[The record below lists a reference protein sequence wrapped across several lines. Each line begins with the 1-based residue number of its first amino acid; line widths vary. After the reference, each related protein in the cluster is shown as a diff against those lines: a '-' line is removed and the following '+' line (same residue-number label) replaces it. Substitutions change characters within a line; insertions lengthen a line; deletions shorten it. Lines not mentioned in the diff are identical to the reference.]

1 MSASLRSVIAQK
13 EELLQAAAARERRL
27 GEIARKL
34 ESRALSSH
42 AQLTQLRE
50 AEGGRA
56 AELQQLRGAL
66 QRAEA
71 KAAALEEAVR
81 LSPLI
86 ALYECPL
93 MGLLIAHSLPS
104 LVLSECH
111 LECRS
116 SVSSETH

>member
-13 EELLQAAAARERRL
+13 EDLLQAAAARERRL

-56 AELQQLRGAL
+56 AESQQLRGAL

-81 LSPLI
+81 LSP
-86 ALYECPL
+86 
-93 MGLLIAHSLPS
+93 
-104 LVLSECH
+104 
-111 LECRS
+111 
-116 SVSSETH
+116 